1 MSVFQHFYTGPPA
14 RFTFFHRFGD
24 PIYNFPVLFRY
35 LATMNTKRWT
45 YQKPILPEQML
56 GIEQLATDINIS
68 LPLAQL
74 LVQRGIKTYDEAK
87 YFFRPSLDFLHDPF
101 LMADMQKA
109 VDRLS
114 KAIDDNEKILIYGD
128 YDVDGTTSVSLF
140 YDFLHKYYPNL
151 ETYIPDRYGEG
162 YGVSAQGVEY
172 AAANGY
178 TLIVT
183 LDCGIKAAD
192 KVLMAKGL
200 GIDFII
206 CDHHRP
212 DETLPEAAAVL
223 DPKRSDCAYPYKELT
238 GCGVGFKL
246 LQAMCV
252 AKGYDDDM
260 LMDSLDFLVV
270 SIAADIVPITGENR
284 VLAYYG
290 LKKLNEQKRISF
302 KALAEVAGLNN
313 ELTITNVVFGFA
325 PRINAAGR
333 IAHAKAATDLLL
345 SNDWDKALDFAKKI
359 NAHNAERR
367 TVDTGITDEALD
379 MIRDNSEADNLKS
392 TVLYKP
398 DWHKGVVGIV
408 ASRCIEHFYRPT
420 IILTSS
426 NGKATGSARSVAG
439 FDVYEAI
446 EACSDLLEQFGGHTF
461 AAGLT
466 LPIENVELFRQRFE
480 NIVSQRITADQLV
493 PQIDIDLDLEL
504 KNINQKFYNIIKQM
518 APFGPQNMTPVF
530 VSHGLKVVGNPL
542 IMKEKHIKF
551 DVYQEGSP
559 KFTAIAFGMADYK
572 AQLMN
577 DQPFAMA
584 YNIEE
589 NNFRD
594 KTTLQLFV
602 KDLKFE

>member
-1 MSVFQHFYTGPPA
+1 
-14 RFTFFHRFGD
+14 
-24 PIYNFPVLFRY
+24 
-35 LATMNTKRWT
+35 
-45 YQKPILPEQML
+45 
-56 GIEQLATDINIS
+56 
-68 LPLAQL
+68 
-74 LVQRGIKTYDEAK
+74 
-87 YFFRPSLDFLHDPF
+87 
-101 LMADMQKA
+101 
-109 VDRLS
+109 
-114 KAIDDNEKILIYGD
+114 
-128 YDVDGTTSVSLF
+128 
-140 YDFLHKYYPNL
+140 
-151 ETYIPDRYGEG
+151 
-162 YGVSAQGVEY
+162 VSAQGVEY

-178 TLIVT
+178 SLIVT

-192 KVLMAKGL
+192 KVLMAKAL
-200 GIDFII
+200 DIDFII

-212 DETLPEAAAVL
+212 DDILPEAVAVL

-313 ELTITNVVFGFA
+313 ELNITNVVFGFA

-345 SNDWDKALDFAKKI
+345 SNDWEEALDFAKKI

-367 TVDTGITDEALD
+367 NVDTGITDEALN
-379 MIRDNSEADNLKS
+379 MIRDNELSDSLKS
-392 TVLYKP
+392 TVLYKA

-420 IILTSS
+420 IILTNS

-466 LPIENVELFRQRFE
+466 LPVENIEPFRQKFE
-480 NIVSQRITADQLV
+480 SIVNQRITAEQLV
-493 PQIDIDLDLEL
+493 PQIDIDLELDLQ
-504 KNINQKFYNIIKQM
+504 NINPKFYNIIKQM

-530 VSHGLKVVGNPL
+530 VSHGLKVVGNPV

-559 KFTAIAFGMADYK
+559 KFTAVAFGMAEYK
-572 AQLMN
+572 TQLVSG
-577 DQPFAMA
+577 QPFSMA

-602 KDLKFE
+602 KDLKFEE